1 MKEKPFSLPKRKQY
15 VWKPVSALLKLG
27 YKKPQILNLNKEMPQ
42 KAIFVANH
50 AAMSGPMVYALYLPY
65 FHVTWGAYQMLGN
78 YKMRYRYLR
87 DVYFMQK
94 RKTSKVGATA
104 LASFE
109 AAFSI
114 YFYRGIKVLPTY
126 PDMRFVKTVKNS
138 ITCLDDNT
146 SVLIFPENS
155 SDGYKEVLT
164 NFYGG
169 FVTLAERYR
178 KTHDGQDVD
187 ICPMYYSPRKDKIV
201 IGKCSKL
208 ANYKDMTREQISEDF
223 CKQVNNLYF
232 EYILSDRDRP
242 VLDAEALSR

>member
-1 MKEKPFSLPKRKQY
+1 MKEKPFSPPKRRQH
-15 VWKPVSALLKLG
+15 VWKPVSALLKLF
-27 YKKPQILNLNKEMPQ
+27 YKKPQIINLNRKMP
-42 KAIFVANH
+42 KRAIFVANH

-94 RKTSKVGATA
+94 REMSKMSATA

-126 PDMRFVKTVKNS
+126 PDVRFVKTVRDS
-138 ITCLDDNT
+138 IACLDDNT

-164 NFYGG
+164 EFYGG
-169 FVTLAERYR
+169 FVTLAERYN
-178 KTHDGQDVD
+178 KTHEGEDVD
-187 ICPMYYSPRKDKIV
+187 ICPMYYSPRKHKIV
-201 IGKCSKL
+201 IGKCSKFS
-208 ANYKDMTREQISEDF
+208 NYENMTRDQIAEDF
-223 CKQVNNLYF
+223 RKQVNDLYY
-232 EYILSDRDRP
+232 EYILSDRDCP
-242 VLDAEALSR
+242 VLEEEALLR